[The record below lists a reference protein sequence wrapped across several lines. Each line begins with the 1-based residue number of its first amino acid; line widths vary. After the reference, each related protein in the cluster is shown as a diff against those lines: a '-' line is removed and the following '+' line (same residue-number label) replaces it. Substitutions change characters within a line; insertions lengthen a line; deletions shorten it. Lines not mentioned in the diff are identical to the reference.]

1 MKNFPTKRYKS
12 IALFS
17 KEYFSL
23 IENNFH
29 NIDYNQLN
37 ASTNLI
43 EKTIKKN
50 NTIFICGNGG
60 SAAIS
65 NHFICDA
72 FKNLRVNTNF
82 LPKVYSLNSNNELIS
97 AISNDISFDKIFVFQ
112 LESLFKKGD
121 ILIAISSSGNSKNV
135 INAAQY
141 VKKKGGKTISI
152 TGFTGGKLKKI
163 TDFSLHVNVDNYGI
177 SEDSAHLLMHIIIQF
192 LIQKNF
198 KNKKLSNLIL

>member
-121 ILIAISSSGNSKNV
+121 ILIAISSSGTSKNV
-135 INAAQY
+135 INAAQ
-141 VKKKGGKTISI
+141 
-152 TGFTGGKLKKI
+152 
-163 TDFSLHVNVDNYGI
+163 
-177 SEDSAHLLMHIIIQF
+177 
-192 LIQKNF
+192 
-198 KNKKLSNLIL
+198 